1 MAPSVESVVESGGGR
16 VFIVEPLAV
25 GDGKELAKRGT
36 EQKSH
41 TFDEAI
47 DVAGFGRTS
56 WQVFLVSALIMLAVL
71 NETMGISI
79 LIPAAHCDLH
89 LSATDKG
96 MLTGVSFAGI
106 ILTSHLWGYLADTK
120 GRKNVII
127 LSLALTTVCSL
138 ASSLASDF
146 ATIVVL
152 RLLVGMW

>member
-47 DVAGFGRTS
+47 DIAGFGRTS

-96 MLTGVSFAGI
+96 MLTGVSFAGKI
-106 ILTSHLWGYLADTK
+106 HDNYFLKITQLAASPESDTIFVSKIPKLTYS
-120 GRKNVII
+120 VVM
-127 LSLALTTVCSL
+127 LSA
-138 ASSLASDF
+138 A
-146 ATIVVL
+146 
-152 RLLVGMW
+152 